1 MNRAAIRA
9 LELPDA
15 KHYGTTYRY
24 LISEMDSGRIIIPDY
39 QRGRVWTQ
47 QQAQRFAG
55 FVLTGG
61 KPPPIWTQQHP
72 DEDVEE
78 VVDGLQRITAM
89 RAFFDGAIP
98 AELPNGQCVYRH
110 ELAPDCEG
118 LIKGL
123 YITKMVARLRT
134 RADVLKLYLS
144 LNRGGTVHSDAEINR
159 VQEMLR
165 DEEQAL
171 SVASP

>member
-9 LELPDA
+9 FELPDA
-15 KHYGTTYRY
+15 KDFGTTYRY
-24 LISEMDSGRIIIPDY
+24 LFSEMDKGRIIIPDY
-39 QRGRVWTQ
+39 QRGRVWTRE
-47 QQAQRFAG
+47 QAQLFAG

-61 KPPPIWTQQHP
+61 KPPPVWTQQHL

-89 RAFFDGAIP
+89 RAFYDGEIP
-98 AELPNGQCVYRH
+98 AELPNGQRVYRH

-118 LIKGL
+118 LLKGL
-123 YITKMVARLRT
+123 HIIKMVTRLPT

-144 LNRGGTVHSDAEINR
+144 LNRGGTVHTDADIER
-159 VQEMLR
+159 VRAMLR
-165 DEEQAL
+165 DEERAAQ
-171 SVASP
+171 